1 MTILRHFTIAALA
14 LCLTACGKPV
24 AHAADDPAFGEKV
37 QAYLMAHPEVVEQAI
52 GKLQQQKQAQAE
64 QTAIAKI
71 RSHKAALE
79 RDPRDFV
86 VNPTG
91 KITVVE
97 FFDYQCGYCKLAA
110 PEVVKLIRANPD
122 VRFVFKDF
130 VIFGPE
136 SEAAARA
143 AIGAGHQGRYLEAYQ
158 NFMSEKAM
166 NHTALP
172 RLLKASGVGDLA
184 KAQATGADASA
195 TQKLKDDHQ
204 LAVDLGIE
212 GTPAFL
218 VGEILVPGADIEA
231 LKAAI
236 QKARSKAA

>member
-110 PEVVKLIRANPD
+110 PEVV
-122 VRFVFKDF
+122 
-130 VIFGPE
+130 
-136 SEAAARA
+136 
-143 AIGAGHQGRYLEAYQ
+143 GRYAAER
-158 NFMSEKAM
+158 
-166 NHTALP
+166 ALS
-172 RLLKASGVGDLA
+172 RLHARKIRTVSCPVLFESPL
-184 KAQATGADASA
+184 
-195 TQKLKDDHQ
+195 
-204 LAVDLGIE
+204 
-212 GTPAFL
+212 P
-218 VGEILVPGADIEA
+218 PGC
-231 LKAAI
+231 
-236 QKARSKAA
+236 

>member
-1 MTILRHFTIAALA
+1 MTTLRLFTVAALA
-14 LCLTACGKPV
+14 LCLTACGKPS

-37 QAYLMAHPEVVEQAI
+37 QAYLMAHPEVIEQAI
-52 GKLQQQKQAQAE
+52 GKLQEQKQAQAE

-110 PEVVKLIRANPD
+110 PEVIKLIKANPD
-122 VRFVFKDF
+122 IRFVFKDF

-143 AIGAGHQGRYLEAYQ
+143 AIGAGRQGRYFEAYQ
-158 NFMSEKAM
+158 NFMSEKAI

-172 RLLKASGVGDLA
+172 RLLKASGVDDLA
-184 KAQATGADASA
+184 KAQAAGTDAAA

-204 LAVDLGIE
+204 LAMDIGLE

-218 VGEILVPGADIEA
+218 VGETLVPGADMDA
-231 LKAAI
+231 LRAAIAKARGKAA
-236 QKARSKAA
+236 